1 MLQHLRA
8 SAVLLL
14 LFTLLV
20 GIGYP
25 LAMTGLGQAIF
36 PRQANGSLVTQ
47 NGVVV
52 GSELIGQT
60 FAGQGYF
67 WSRPSAAGNGYD
79 GRSSSGSNYGPSSA
93 KLADR
98 IKGDAAKFGGP
109 VDAIPSDLLTASG
122 SGLDP
127 DISPEGARFQ
137 IKRVAAVR
145 KLAEADVALLV
156 EKAIKPAPLG
166 VLGDPRVNVLAL
178 NLALDAI
185 SSPPAPPKPAA

>member
-1 MLQHLRA
+1 
-8 SAVLLL
+8 
-14 LFTLLV
+14 
-20 GIGYP
+20 
-25 LAMTGLGQAIF
+25 MTGLGQAIF
-36 PRQANGSLVTQ
+36 PKQANGSLVTQ

-156 EKAIKPAPLG
+156 VKAIKPAPLG

-185 SSPPAPPKPAA
+185 SSPSAPPKPAA